1 MRGIYADVAQPGKST
16 RRIQMES
23 CSLYGAVAQI
33 RSDAGVFTGPDEWIP
48 LHHVVRVW
56 VEAEATEKVEKAA

>member
-1 MRGIYADVAQPGKST
+1 MRRIYADVMQPRGP

-56 VEAEATEKVEKAA
+56 VGAEAPENPEKAA